1 MKMVLKVKK
10 EASDFPKAK
19 VKAKALKVK
28 KVVLESVHSQKK
40 KKNLHITCIPVAQD
54 TACPKVAQTPLKEH
68 PQEKQVGPL
77 CHQLPSD
84 Y

>member
-40 KKNLHITCIPVAQD
+40 KKSAHHLHSSGTRHCMSKGSPN
-54 TACPKVAQTPLKEH
+54 TPERA
-68 PQEKQVGPL
+68 PPGETSWTTMP
-77 CHQLPSD
+77 PTSF
-84 Y
+84 